1 MKQAFDSWAEYRKK
15 ILYGGMK
22 TLKTNGGEIVWHPGV
37 FRFAPILRLQG
48 CVSRTTHKTKGKI
61 ESGVKYVRRNFLWW
75 FVGRGLNDLR
85 NFNRPVATVDLGG
98 GQSRRSRKHI

>member
-37 FRFAPILRLQG
+37 FRFAPDIKATGLCQPYHAQNERKD
-48 CVSRTTHKTKGKI
+48 R
-61 ESGVKYVRRNFLWW
+61 VRRE
-75 FVGRGLNDLR
+75 V
-85 NFNRPVATVDLGG
+85 RPKKLPVLV
-98 GQSRRSRKHI
+98 RRSRVERLKELQPSSYDS

>member
-37 FRFAPILRLQG
+37 FRFAPDIKA
-48 CVSRTTHKTKGKI
+48 T
-61 ESGVKYVRRNFLWW
+61 
-75 FVGRGLNDLR
+75 GLCQPYHAQN
-85 NFNRPVATVDLGG
+85 
-98 GQSRRSRKHI
+98 